1 MLTQNIQFSDI
12 IYFFRLPQQLL
23 AITQVFLL
31 WLANCANTHL
41 IIKPAARKDDG
52 PGLLSLSII
61 ASVQECQ
68 VLLILAKYHVL
79 RILLHILVIRFARI
93 GNGEHQLLPQHTLF
107 FELVTIAVFRT
118 LLCKY
123 RYKEQQYKLVIL
135 VISKMQSLYII
146 RENTFIRM
154 IKRDARRTVIID
166 AQHVA
171 IL

>member
-1 MLTQNIQFSDI
+1 MRFHGN
-12 IYFFRLPQQLL
+12 YN
-23 AITQVFLL
+23 A
-31 WLANCANTHL
+31 HL
-41 IIKPAARKDDG
+41 IIVLISMGFLVVVLIYINMQQKCWNRKVCA
-52 PGLLSLSII
+52 SII

-171 IL
+171 KTPSAYPDRQ